1 VRDGGSTGHS
11 GRRKGRRHHRPR
23 PVHAMSW
30 ARSRQIGHLR
40 EAWRERGGKSGRKEK
55 QSEQVSS
62 ISSEWM
68 FSLPCFEFWLESA
81 AIPAVIFPWDS
92 YVLDG
97 ALVYTFKFSSYNC
110 AVKFLQ

>member
-1 VRDGGSTGHS
+1 LVISGKHGGREEARAG
-11 GRRKGRRHHRPR
+11 GRR
-23 PVHAMSW
+23 
-30 ARSRQIGHLR
+30 SRASKFL
-40 EAWRERGGKSGRKEK
+40 
-55 QSEQVSS
+55 S